1 MSRRRGYP
9 DQSCTF
15 ATKADA
21 EIRAKSI
28 ESEMDCGA
36 FVDRSESESLPLGK
50 LLDSYRMIAYTNQAR
65 HASRNLLPARHACGP
80 PGTWTLPILFS
91 HGTGGNMMKRI
102 AAPMVRGMFSAALLA
117 LRAISAP
124 YAIWQWRR
132 SALRKQGMDRTGRH
146 QTAGMRST
154 MN

>member
-28 ESEMDCGA
+28 ESEMGCGA

-50 LLDSYRMIAYTNQAR
+50 LLDCYRMIAYTNQAR

-80 PGTWTLPILFS
+80 PGTWTFAHLVQPRYRWQHDEAYRCT
-91 HGTGGNMMKRI
+91 HGPRY
-102 AAPMVRGMFSAALLA
+102 AQRCLLT
-117 LRAISAP
+117 LRAISALC
-124 YAIWQWRR
+124 AIWQWRR
-132 SALRKQGMDRTGRH
+132 LDLRKQGMDRTGRR

>member
-28 ESEMDCGA
+28 ESEMGCGA

-50 LLDSYRMIAYTNQAR
+50 LLDCYRMIAYTNQAR
-65 HASRNLLPARHACGP
+65 HASRTLLPARHACGP
-80 PGTWTLPILFS
+80 PGTWTFAHLVQPRYRWQHDEAYRCT
-91 HGTGGNMMKRI
+91 HGPRYVQRCPVGAPGNLRPLRYLAVAAVGFAETRNGPGGTR
-102 AAPMVRGMFSAALLA
+102 PPECVV
-117 LRAISAP
+117 P
-124 YAIWQWRR
+124 
-132 SALRKQGMDRTGRH
+132 
-146 QTAGMRST
+146 
-154 MN
+154 